1 MSRLKFNK
9 NIKKASFISEL
20 IDEVEYPITMLE
32 LAVTIGEL
40 DLINKWDKLDTFLID
55 NLTFSTI
62 DLFSNKQLGQFKFV
76 VRVLESYSDNTS
88 ETLFSIK
95 FLFVGEIE
103 MDFADKIYNQFNN
116 MISENFGGNPSVK
129 LKHLDKL
136 SFILEMTP
144 INLIYTPLK
153 KENQF
158 YSKEFLNMLVNNPIM
173 VFPKLYLKNT
183 MHIEDLLIP
192 LRP

>member
-1 MSRLKFNK
+1 MNRLKFYK

-55 NLTFSTI
+55 NLTFKTI
-62 DLFSNKQLGQFKFV
+62 DLFSNKQLVQFKFV

-88 ETLFSIK
+88 DTLFSIK

-103 MDFADKIYNQFNN
+103 MDFADKISNQFNN
-116 MISENFGGNPSVK
+116 MIGENFGGNPSVK
-129 LKHLDKL
+129 LKHLDKS

-144 INLIYTPLK
+144 INLNYVPLK

-192 LRP
+192 LRQ